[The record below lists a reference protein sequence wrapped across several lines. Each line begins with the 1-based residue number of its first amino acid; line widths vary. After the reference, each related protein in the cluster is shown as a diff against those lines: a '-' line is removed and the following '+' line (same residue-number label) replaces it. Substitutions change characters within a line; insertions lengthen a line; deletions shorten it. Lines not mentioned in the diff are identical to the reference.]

1 MAATDREGVQDIQ
14 FRLMELASFDN
25 FDGVQAVADL
35 KANSGLW
42 RAALMDGPVKLG
54 ELHDDGWNVDTL
66 YVTATAGQEDGL
78 EQLSNRWNA
87 DQVDWIGG
95 EEACR
100 LLGVSS
106 PERRANPRQILRVWW
121 D

>member
-1 MAATDREGVQDIQ
+1 M
-14 FRLMELASFDN
+14 
-25 FDGVQAVADL
+25 
-35 KANSGLW
+35 
-42 RAALMDGPVKLG
+42 PVKLG
-54 ELHDDGWNVDTL
+54 ELHDDGWSVDTL

-100 LLGVSS
+100 LLGVS
-106 PERRANPRQILRVWW
+106 PPAGRIRVKSSAFGGT
-121 D
+121 DFQSGR